1 MPYSSEQKLFCSH
14 SQSHLFTGAHPK
26 ILKKGED
33 KGRRRRAGG
42 GGGAPPPPPPPR
54 TTKCDILYTLK
65 VHQIK
70 IVRNMLNSR
79 SKSHIM

>member
-14 SQSHLFTGAHPK
+14 SQSHLITGAHPE
-26 ILKKGED
+26 ILIKGED
-33 KGRRRRAGG
+33 KGRRRRGEGG
-42 GGGAPPPPPPPR
+42 GWCF
-54 TTKCDILYTLK
+54 TKCDILYTLK
-65 VHQIK
+65 FHQRK

>member
-42 GGGAPPPPPPPR
+42 GGCM
-54 TTKCDILYTLK
+54 TKCDILYTLK

>member
-14 SQSHLFTGAHPK
+14 SQSHLFTGAHPE

-33 KGRRRRAGG
+33 EGRRRRGG
-42 GGGAPPPPPPPR
+42 GGGGGL
-54 TTKCDILYTLK
+54 TKCDILYTLK
-65 VHQIK
+65 VHQRK

-79 SKSHIM
+79 SKSHII